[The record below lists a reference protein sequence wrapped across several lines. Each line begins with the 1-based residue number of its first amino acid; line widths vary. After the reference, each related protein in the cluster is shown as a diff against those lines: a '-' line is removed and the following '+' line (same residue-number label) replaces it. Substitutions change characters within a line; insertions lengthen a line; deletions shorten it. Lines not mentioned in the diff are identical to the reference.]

1 MHKTIDIHRP
11 QTACSGSI
19 DCKEQRR
26 YSEAQGVLQVSP
38 YQVPRELCNAGN
50 SKLIVGEFF

>member
-38 YQVPRELCNAGN
+38 YQVPRELCNARN